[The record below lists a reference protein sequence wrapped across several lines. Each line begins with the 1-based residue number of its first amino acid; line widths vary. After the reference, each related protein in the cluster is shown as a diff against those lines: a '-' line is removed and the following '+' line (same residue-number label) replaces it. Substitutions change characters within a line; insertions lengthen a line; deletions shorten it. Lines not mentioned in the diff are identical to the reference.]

1 MHPIPVRRMN
11 FEVPDQGRFHPLY
24 IMGRAGASYQMTG
37 LGLYVALLEPFIV
50 KSMRRVLEL
59 IRDPAL
65 KEDLDR
71 FCRQE
76 AQHYH
81 QHERFNAVVLAHGY
95 PGLARRIDVLSQDFA
110 RFLEQ
115 RTDRFRIGFV
125 EGFEAYTTQSALL
138 ALASRMFDH
147 RATQPQFGALFQW
160 HMLEEVEHRNVAFD
174 VYQHLYGDYLFRARM
189 CWVAQ
194 SHLARF
200 VGDCTAIMSAADVV
214 RYGSACRVPAAE
226 RRKLFIAG
234 LVLRARSMLPSYSP
248 HHHQLPPGIAAL
260 TERFSAMAESKS

>member
-11 FEVPDQGRFHPLY
+11 FEVPEQAVFHPLY
-24 IMGRAGASYQMTG
+24 IMGRAAASYHMTG

-50 KSMRRVLEL
+50 QSMRRVLKQ
-59 IRDPAL
+59 IRDPRL
-65 KEDLDR
+65 KEEVDR

-76 AQHYH
+76 AQHYR

-95 PGLARRIDVLSQDFA
+95 PGLDQRIETLRQDFT

-115 RTDRFRIGFV
+115 ESDRFRIGFV
-125 EGFEAYTTQSALL
+125 EGFEAYTTQSALS

-174 VYQHLYGDYLFRARM
+174 VYRHLYGSYLFRARM
-189 CWVAQ
+189 CWIAQ
-194 SHLARF
+194 KHLARF
-200 VGDCTAIMSAADVV
+200 IADCTTIMSAADVV
-214 RYGSACRVPAAE
+214 RYGDVCQVTSRQ
-226 RRKLFIAG
+226 RRKLVIEG
-234 LVLRARSMLPSYSP
+234 LVMRARSMLPSYSP
-248 HHHQLPPGIAAL
+248 HDHHLPPGIAAL
-260 TERFSAMAESKS
+260 SEKFSAAAGSVN